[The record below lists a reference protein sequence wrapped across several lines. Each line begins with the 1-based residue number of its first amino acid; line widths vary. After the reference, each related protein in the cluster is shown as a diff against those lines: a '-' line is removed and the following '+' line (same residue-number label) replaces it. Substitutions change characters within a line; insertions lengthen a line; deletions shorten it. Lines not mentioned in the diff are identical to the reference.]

1 MLVFPDSNK
10 LKEITEAYKA
20 HIRFAAH
27 LRCSVVGTETG
38 IPNTDNSF
46 TEEARSAKNLSEFI
60 KNLTPVVRY
69 AESMGVLF
77 AIEPVWK
84 HTVYSPERARAVLD
98 NIGSPNLRIIFDP
111 VNLID
116 PRHPSERDD
125 IIDRTIELLGKDIA
139 VIHLKD
145 YLMENGEMKCMA
157 CGLGE
162 MDYTKVIRF
171 AEERKPFIQ
180 ATLENTKPDNAEAA
194 RKYVEEIASRYS
206 YMGK

>member
-1 MLVFPDSNK
+1 
-10 LKEITEAYKA
+10 
-20 HIRFAAH
+20 
-27 LRCSVVGTETG
+27 VGTETG